1 MLAGGPCGSP
11 SHLAKVNHFWFCYF
25 GAELF
30 HFEVEMVAPF
40 RMMASI
46 VRQAAKAFEGARSS
60 NEGAVLTSIHLKQP
74 RRGPWRGPVLL
85 VLGMV
90 QGLAAW
96 GQQPQ
101 STFATCPPLPTGVT
115 SVTVLDSQGRY
126 VGRIPPQNRY
136 WVPLDRIPGF
146 LQQALLAVEDARFYE
161 HGGLD
166 YRSIAR
172 AAVKDVL
179 KGRMAEGG
187 STITQQLI
195 KNKFL
200 TSARTLDRK
209 LEEARLALDFE
220 KRFTKQQIL
229 EMYFNEIYFGNGA
242 QGLVQAARLYFDK
255 SPEELTEGEC
265 ILLAGVP
272 KNPGRYN
279 PFGKPVQVAGRRD
292 VVLKRM
298 EDLHLISPERRL
310 ALQTHGAATRPL
322 GQAPQYLAQI
332 RAQLIARLGT
342 DAVEQGGLEVI
353 AALDLDLQH
362 VAERTLREGVKRLA
376 PGLQGALV
384 CLDPATGDVLA
395 AVGDANGVQ
404 NGINRAFISRR
415 QPGSAIKPLIYA
427 AALEK
432 GLTAASRWSDDPV
445 AYDAG
450 KGQVWKPQNY
460 SHEQFGELSL
470 RQALAHSDNIITV
483 KVLEAVGVPAFVAFA
498 GRMGLSLHAQNGLS
512 LALGTDEVTLKD
524 LVQAYTPL
532 ATGGMK
538 AEARTILRIYDRRRQ
553 TWLDNPPV
561 LSQVLSPAA
570 SFVTTQMLKDVLT
583 YGTAKSLRE
592 FSRAHPCAGKTGT
605 TDNYVDAW
613 FVGYTS
619 NLVTGIWIGHDQPR
633 SGGKGFTGGAV
644 AAPIWERFMNK
655 VVTSR
660 PEVEFPRPETV
671 VTRSLDSTT
680 GLLAREECPQK
691 QDEWFIAGTEPLT
704 FCTVHGAVTPPP
716 VDATP

>member
-1 MLAGGPCGSP
+1 
-11 SHLAKVNHFWFCYF
+11 
-25 GAELF
+25 
-30 HFEVEMVAPF
+30 
-40 RMMASI
+40 
-46 VRQAAKAFEGARSS
+46 
-60 NEGAVLTSIHLKQP
+60 VLTLTQLQHP
-74 RRGPWRGPVLL
+74 RGSQWRCPLLL
-85 VLGMV
+85 VLGLL
-90 QGLAAW
+90 QGLAALA
-96 GQQPQ
+96 QPAQ
-101 STFATCPPLPTGVT
+101 TNYATSPPLPTGVT
-115 SVTVLDSQGRY
+115 SVTVLDSHGKY

-136 WVPLDRIPGF
+136 WVSLERIPGF

-161 HGGLD
+161 HSGLD

-209 LEEARLALDFE
+209 LEEAKLALAFE
-220 KRFTKQQIL
+220 KQYTKPQIL

-242 QGLVQAARLYFDK
+242 LGIVQAARLYFDK
-255 SPEELTEGEC
+255 SPEELTDGEC

-279 PFGKPVQVAGRRD
+279 PFGKPVDVAGRRD

-298 EDLHLISPERRL
+298 EDLRLISSQRKL
-310 ALQTHGAATRPL
+310 ALQAHGAATRPL

-332 RAQLIARLGT
+332 RAQLVGRLGAE
-342 DAVEQGGLEVI
+342 AVEQGGMEVI

-362 VAERTLREGVKRLA
+362 TAEQTLRDGIKRLT

-384 CLDPATGDVLA
+384 CLDPTTGDVLA
-395 AVGDANGVQ
+395 AVGDMAGVQ
-404 NGINRAFISRR
+404 NAINRAFISRR

-432 GLTAASRWSDDPV
+432 GVTAASLWRDDPV
-445 AYDAG
+445 SYDAG
-450 KGQVWKPQNY
+450 TGQAWKPQNY
-460 SHEQFGELSL
+460 GHEQFGELSL
-470 RQALAHSDNIITV
+470 RQALAHSDNIIAV
-483 KVLEAVGVPAFVAFA
+483 KVLEAIGVPAFVDLA
-498 GRMGLSLHAQNGLS
+498 GKMGLSLHAQNGLS

-538 AEARTILRIYDRRRQ
+538 AEARTILRIYDRKRQ
-553 TWLDNPPV
+553 TWIENPPV
-561 LSQVLSPAA
+561 LAQVLSPAA
-570 SFVTTQMLKDVLT
+570 AFITTQMLKDVLT
-583 YGTAKSLRE
+583 YGTAKALRK
-592 FSRAHPCAGKTGT
+592 FSEAHPAAGKTGT

-613 FVGYTS
+613 FVGYTP
-619 NLVTGIWIGHDQPR
+619 NLVTGIWIGYDQPK

-655 VVTSR
+655 VVASR
-660 PEVEFPRPETV
+660 PAMDFPRPETV
-671 VTRSLDSTT
+671 VTLNIDPTT
-680 GLLAREECPQK
+680 GFLAREECPQK
-691 QDEWFIAGTEPLT
+691 QDEFFISGTEPAEY
-704 FCTVHGAVTPPP
+704 CTRHGSVPELP
-716 VDATP
+716 VEAAP

>member
-1 MLAGGPCGSP
+1 M
-11 SHLAKVNHFWFCYF
+11 
-25 GAELF
+25 
-30 HFEVEMVAPF
+30 
-40 RMMASI
+40 
-46 VRQAAKAFEGARSS
+46 RSS
-60 NEGAVLTSIHLKQP
+60 DDGGVLILTHVKRP
-74 RRGPWRGPVLL
+74 RRGQWRCPMLL
-85 VLGMV
+85 VLSLV
-90 QGLAAW
+90 QGLTAS

-101 STFATCPPLPTGVT
+101 STFATCPPLPVGVT
-115 SVTVLDSQGRY
+115 SVTVLDSHGRY

-136 WVPLDRIPGF
+136 WASLERIPSF

-161 HGGLD
+161 HSGID

-209 LEEARLALDFE
+209 LEEAKLALEFE
-220 KRFTKQQIL
+220 KRYTKQQIL

-242 QGLVQAARLYFDK
+242 QGIVQAARLYFDK
-255 SPEELTEGEC
+255 RPEELTEGEC

-279 PFGKPVQVAGRRD
+279 PFGKPVDVAGRRD
-292 VVLKRM
+292 IVLKRM
-298 EDLHLISPERRL
+298 EDLKLISSQRKL
-310 ALQTHGAATRPL
+310 SLQAHGAATRPL

-332 RAQLIARLGT
+332 RTQLIGRLGAE
-342 DAVEQGGLEVI
+342 AVEQGGLEVI

-362 VAERTLREGVKRLA
+362 VAEQTLRDGVKRLA

-384 CLDPATGDVLA
+384 CLDPATGEVLA
-395 AVGDANGVQ
+395 AVGDVAGVQ
-404 NGINRAFISRR
+404 SAINRAFTSRR

-432 GLTAASRWSDDPV
+432 GLTAASLWRDDPV

-450 KGQVWKPQNY
+450 NGRTWTPQNY
-460 SHEQFGELSL
+460 GHEQFGELSL

-483 KVLEAVGVPAFVAFA
+483 KVLEAIGVPAFVEFA
-498 GRMGLSLHAQNGLS
+498 GKMGLSLHAQNGLS

-538 AEARTILRIYDRRRQ
+538 AEARTILRIYDRKREA
-553 TWLDNPPV
+553 WLDNPPV

-570 SFVTTQMLKDVLT
+570 SFITTQMLKDVLT
-583 YGTAKSLRE
+583 YGTAKSLRK
-592 FSRAHPCAGKTGT
+592 FSQAHPAAGKTGT

-613 FVGYTS
+613 FVGYTP
-619 NLVTGIWIGHDQPR
+619 NLVTGIWIGYDQPK

-655 VVTSR
+655 AVASR
-660 PEVEFPRPETV
+660 PGVDFPRPETV
-671 VTRSLDSTT
+671 VIRSLDPTT
-680 GLLAREECPQK
+680 GLLARDECPQK
-691 QDEWFIAGTEPLT
+691 QDEFFISGTEPAL
-704 FCTVHGAVTPPP
+704 FCTVHGAVPPSP
-716 VDATP
+716 MEVAP

>member
-1 MLAGGPCGSP
+1 
-11 SHLAKVNHFWFCYF
+11 
-25 GAELF
+25 
-30 HFEVEMVAPF
+30 
-40 RMMASI
+40 MAHGLSAS
-46 VRQAAKAFEGARSS
+46 QPAQSS
-60 NEGAVLTSIHLKQP
+60 
-74 RRGPWRGPVLL
+74 
-85 VLGMV
+85 
-90 QGLAAW
+90 
-96 GQQPQ
+96 
-101 STFATCPPLPTGVT
+101 FATCPPLPTGVT
-115 SVTVLDSQGRY
+115 SITVLDSQGKY

-136 WVPLDRIPGF
+136 WASLDRIPSF

-161 HGGLD
+161 HSGID
-166 YRSIAR
+166 FRSIAR
-172 AAVKDVL
+172 AAIKDVL

-200 TSARTLDRK
+200 SSTRTLDRK
-209 LEEARLALDFE
+209 LEEAKLAMEFE
-220 KRFTKQQIL
+220 KQYTKPQIL
-229 EMYFNEIYFGNGA
+229 EMYFNEIYYGNGA
-242 QGLVQAARLYFDK
+242 QGIVQAARLYFDK

-265 ILLAGVP
+265 LLLAGVP
-272 KNPGRYN
+272 KNPSRYN
-279 PFGKPVQVAGRRD
+279 PFGKAADVAGRRD
-292 VVLKRM
+292 IVLKRM
-298 EDLHLISPERRL
+298 EDLHLISPQRKL
-310 ALQTHGAATRPL
+310 ALQAHGAATHPL

-332 RAQLIARLGT
+332 RAQLIGRLGPE
-342 DAVEQGGLEVI
+342 AVELGGLEVV

-362 VAERTLREGVKRLA
+362 QAEKTLRDGVKRLS

-384 CLDPATGDVLA
+384 CVDPTTGDVLA
-395 AVGDANGVQ
+395 AVGDADGVH
-404 NGINRAFISRR
+404 GAINRAFVSRR

-432 GLTAASRWSDDPV
+432 GLTAASLWSDDPV
-445 AYDAG
+445 GYDAG
-450 KGQVWKPQNY
+450 KGQVWRPQNY
-460 SHEQFGELSL
+460 GREQFGELSL

-483 KVLEAVGVPAFVAFA
+483 KVLEVVGVPPFVAFA

-524 LVQAYTPL
+524 LVQAYAPL

-538 AEARTILRIYDRRRQ
+538 AEARTILRIYDRKHQ
-553 TWLDNPPV
+553 AWIENPPI

-583 YGTAKSLRE
+583 YGTAKSLHT
-592 FSRAHPCAGKTGT
+592 FSQAHSSAGKTGT

-613 FVGYTS
+613 FIGYTPT
-619 NLVTGIWIGHDQPR
+619 LVTGIWIGYDQPR

-660 PEVEFPRPETV
+660 PEVDFTRPETV
-671 VTRSLDSTT
+671 LTRRVDPTT

-691 QDEWFIAGTEPLT
+691 QDEFFITGTEPAEY
-704 FCTVHGAVTPPP
+704 CTRHGEAPPLP
-716 VDATP
+716 VEVAP

>member
-1 MLAGGPCGSP
+1 
-11 SHLAKVNHFWFCYF
+11 V
-25 GAELF
+25 
-30 HFEVEMVAPF
+30 
-40 RMMASI
+40 
-46 VRQAAKAFEGARSS
+46 
-60 NEGAVLTSIHLKQP
+60 VLTLTHVKQAC
-74 RRGPWRGPVLL
+74 RGQWHRSVLL
-85 VLGMV
+85 MLGMV

-96 GQQPQ
+96 GQQAQ
-101 STFATCPPLPTGVT
+101 SAFATCPPLPAGVT
-115 SVTVLDSQGRY
+115 SITVLDSHGKY

-136 WVPLDRIPGF
+136 WASLQRIPGF

-161 HGGLD
+161 HGGID

-209 LEEARLALDFE
+209 LEEAKLALDFE
-220 KRFTKQQIL
+220 KRYTKQQIL

-242 QGLVQAARLYFDK
+242 QGIVQAARLYFDK
-255 SPEELTEGEC
+255 SPEDLTEGEC

-279 PFGKPVQVAGRRD
+279 PFGKPVEVAGRRD

-298 EDLHLISPERRL
+298 EDLQLISPQKKL
-310 ALQTHGAATRPL
+310 ALKAHGAATRTL

-332 RAQLIARLGT
+332 RAQLIGRFGAE
-342 DAVEQGGLEVI
+342 AVEQGGLEVI

-362 VAERTLREGVKRLA
+362 KAEQTLREGFKHLA

-384 CLDPATGDVLA
+384 CLDPTTGDVLA
-395 AVGDANGVQ
+395 AVGDAAGVQ
-404 NGINRAFISRR
+404 NGLNRAFISKR

-432 GLTAASRWSDDPV
+432 GLTAASLWSDDPV

-460 SHEQFGELSL
+460 GHEKFGELSL

-483 KVLEAVGVPAFVAFA
+483 KVLEAVGVPAFVDFA
-498 GRMGLSLHAQNGLS
+498 GKMGLSLHAQSGLS
-512 LALGTDEVTLKD
+512 LALGTDELTLKD

-532 ATGGMK
+532 ANAGMK
-538 AEARTILRIYDRRRQ
+538 AEARTILRIYDRKRG
-553 TWLDNPPV
+553 TWTEIPPV
-561 LSQVLSPAA
+561 LAQVMTPAA
-570 SFVTTQMLKDVLT
+570 SFITTQMLKDVLT
-583 YGTAKSLRE
+583 YGTAKSLRT
-592 FSRAHPCAGKTGT
+592 FSQAHPSAGKTGT

-613 FVGYTS
+613 FVGYTT
-619 NLVTGIWIGHDQPR
+619 NLVTGIWIGYDQPK

-655 VVTSR
+655 ALASR
-660 PEVEFPRPETV
+660 PAGDFPRPETV
-671 VTRSLDSTT
+671 LTLSIDPTT
-680 GLLAREECPQK
+680 GLLAREECPEK
-691 QDEWFIAGTEPLT
+691 RDEFFISGTEPTT
-704 FCTVHGAVTPPP
+704 FCTTHGAEPP
-716 VDATP
+716 VPPVPPVPAEGTP

>member
-1 MLAGGPCGSP
+1 MLG
-11 SHLAKVNHFWFCYF
+11 
-25 GAELF
+25 
-30 HFEVEMVAPF
+30 
-40 RMMASI
+40 
-46 VRQAAKAFEGARSS
+46 
-60 NEGAVLTSIHLKQP
+60 
-74 RRGPWRGPVLL
+74 LL
-85 VLGMV
+85 

-96 GQQPQ
+96 AQQAQTNYATYPQ
-101 STFATCPPLPTGVT
+101 LPTGVT
-115 SVTVLDSQGRY
+115 SVTVLDSHGEY

-136 WVPLDRIPGF
+136 WVSLDRIPGF

-161 HGGLD
+161 HSGLD

-209 LEEARLALDFE
+209 LEEAKLALAFE
-220 KRFTKQQIL
+220 KQYTKPQIL

-242 QGLVQAARLYFDK
+242 QGIVQAARLYFDK
-255 SPEELTEGEC
+255 SPEELAEGEC

-279 PFGKPVQVAGRRD
+279 PFGKPVAVAGRRD

-298 EDLHLISPERRL
+298 EDLKLISSQRKL
-310 ALQTHGAATRPL
+310 ALQAHGAATRPL

-332 RAQLIARLGT
+332 RAQLIGRLGAE
-342 DAVEQGGLEVI
+342 AVEQGGLEVI
-353 AALDLDLQH
+353 AALDLNLQH
-362 VAERTLREGVKRLA
+362 KAEQTLREGVRRLA

-384 CLDPATGDVLA
+384 CLDPTTGDVLA
-395 AVGDANGVQ
+395 AVGDVTGVQ
-404 NGINRAFISRR
+404 NTINRAFISRR

-432 GLTAASRWSDDPV
+432 GLTAASLWRDDPV

-450 KGQVWKPQNY
+450 SGQVWKPQNY
-460 SHEQFGELSL
+460 GREQFGELSL
-470 RQALAHSDNIITV
+470 RQALAHSNNIITV

-498 GRMGLSLHAQNGLS
+498 GRMGLPLHAQNGLS

-524 LVQAYTPL
+524 LVQAYTPF
-532 ATGGMK
+532 ATGGMQ
-538 AEARTILRIYDRRRQ
+538 AQARTILRIYDRKRQ
-553 TWLDNPPV
+553 AWIENPPV

-570 SFVTTQMLKDVLT
+570 AFITTQMLKDVLT
-583 YGTAKSLRE
+583 YGTAKSLHT
-592 FSRAHPCAGKTGT
+592 FSQAHPAAGKTGT
-605 TDNYVDAW
+605 TDNYMDAW
-613 FVGYTS
+613 FIGYTP
-619 NLVTGIWIGHDQPR
+619 NLVTGIWIGYDQPK

-644 AAPIWERFMNK
+644 AAPIWERLMNK
-655 VVTSR
+655 VVVSR
-660 PEVEFPRPETV
+660 PDMDFPRPETV
-671 VTRSLDSTT
+671 VTLSIDPAN

-691 QDEWFIAGTEPLT
+691 QDEHFVSGTEPMEY
-704 FCTVHGAVTPPP
+704 CTRHGGAPPLP
-716 VDATP
+716 AEAAP

>member
-1 MLAGGPCGSP
+1 
-11 SHLAKVNHFWFCYF
+11 V
-25 GAELF
+25 
-30 HFEVEMVAPF
+30 
-40 RMMASI
+40 
-46 VRQAAKAFEGARSS
+46 
-60 NEGAVLTSIHLKQP
+60 VLTLTQLKQP
-74 RRGPWRGPVLL
+74 HRRRWNCPVLL

-90 QGLAAW
+90 QSLAAL
-96 GQQPQ
+96 GQQAQ
-101 STFATCPPLPTGVT
+101 NNFATYPPLPTGIT
-115 SVTVLDSQGRY
+115 SVTVLDSHGKY

-136 WVPLDRIPGF
+136 WVSLSRIPSF

-161 HGGLD
+161 HSGLD

-209 LEEARLALDFE
+209 LEEAKLALEFE
-220 KRFTKQQIL
+220 KQYTKQQIL

-242 QGLVQAARLYFDK
+242 QGIVQAARLYFDK
-255 SPEELTEGEC
+255 SPEDLTDGEC

-279 PFGKPVQVAGRRD
+279 PFGKPVDVAGRRD

-298 EDLHLISPERRL
+298 EDLQLISPQRKL
-310 ALQTHGAATRPL
+310 ALQAHGAATRPL

-332 RAQLIARLGT
+332 RAQMIARMGAE
-342 DAVEQGGLEVI
+342 AVELGGLEVI

-362 VAERTLREGVKRLA
+362 KAEQTLRDGVQRLS

-384 CLDPATGDVLA
+384 CLDPTTGDVLA
-395 AVGDANGVQ
+395 AVGDVAGVQ
-404 NGINRAFISRR
+404 NSINRAFISKR

-432 GLTAASRWSDDPV
+432 GITAASLWCDDPV

-450 KGQVWKPQNY
+450 NGKTWKPQNY
-460 SHEQFGELSL
+460 GREHFGELSL

-483 KVLEAVGVPAFVAFA
+483 KVLEAVGVPAFVDFA

-538 AEARTILRIYDRRRQ
+538 AEARTILRIYDRKRQ
-553 TWLDNPPV
+553 AWIENPPV
-561 LSQVLSPAA
+561 LSQVLTPAA
-570 SFVTTQMLKDVLT
+570 SFITTQMLKDVLT
-583 YGTAKSLRE
+583 YGTAKSLRK
-592 FSRAHPCAGKTGT
+592 FSQVHPSAGKTGT
-605 TDNYVDAW
+605 TDNDVDAW
-613 FVGYTS
+613 FVGYTP
-619 NLVTGIWIGHDQPR
+619 NLATGIWIGYDQPK
-633 SGGKGFTGGAV
+633 SGGKGFTGGAI
-644 AAPIWERFMNK
+644 AAPIWERFMDK

-660 PEVEFPRPETV
+660 PEVDFPKPETV
-671 VTRSLDSTT
+671 LALSIDPTT
-680 GLLAREECPQK
+680 GLLALEECPQK
-691 QDEWFIAGTEPLT
+691 QDEFFISGTEPKEY
-704 FCTVHGAVTPPP
+704 CTAHGVVPPLP
-716 VDATP
+716 VEEVP

>member
-1 MLAGGPCGSP
+1 M
-11 SHLAKVNHFWFCYF
+11 
-25 GAELF
+25 
-30 HFEVEMVAPF
+30 
-40 RMMASI
+40 
-46 VRQAAKAFEGARSS
+46 
-60 NEGAVLTSIHLKQP
+60 
-74 RRGPWRGPVLL
+74 LL

-101 STFATCPPLPTGVT
+101 SNFATCPPLPTGVT
-115 SVTVLDSQGRY
+115 SITVLDSHGKY

-136 WVPLDRIPGF
+136 WASLDRIPGF

-209 LEEARLALDFE
+209 LLEAKLALEFE
-220 KRFTKQQIL
+220 KQFTKPQIL

-242 QGLVQAARLYFDK
+242 QGIVQAARLYFDK

-279 PFGKPVQVAGRRD
+279 PFGKPAQVAGRRD
-292 VVLKRM
+292 IVLKRM
-298 EDLHLISPERRL
+298 EDLQLLSPQRRL

-322 GQAPQYLAQI
+322 GRAPQYLAQI
-332 RAQLIARLGT
+332 RAQLIGRLGPE
-342 DAVEQGGLEVI
+342 AVEQGGLEVI

-362 VAERTLREGVKRLA
+362 KAEQTLRDGIKRLA
-376 PGLQGALV
+376 PGLVGALV
-384 CLDPATGDVLA
+384 CLDPSTGDVLA
-395 AVGDANGVQ
+395 AVGDVAGVQ
-404 NGINRAFISRR
+404 NAINRAFSSRR

-432 GLTAASRWSDDPV
+432 GLTAASLWRDDPV
-445 AYDAG
+445 AYEAG
-450 KGQVWKPQNY
+450 NGQVWKPQNY
-460 SHEQFGELSL
+460 GHEQFGELSL

-483 KVLEAVGVPAFVAFA
+483 KVLEAVGVPTFVAFA

-538 AEARTILRIYDRRRQ
+538 AEARTILKIYDRKRQ
-553 TWLDNPPV
+553 AWIENPPV
-561 LSQVLSPAA
+561 LAPVLSPAA
-570 SFVTTQMLKDVLT
+570 AFITTQMLKDVLT
-583 YGTAKSLRE
+583 YGTAKSLRT
-592 FSRAHPCAGKTGT
+592 FSQAHPSAGKTGT

-613 FVGYTS
+613 FVGYTP
-619 NLVTGIWIGHDQPR
+619 NLVTGIWIGYDLPK

-655 VVTSR
+655 VVASR
-660 PEVEFPRPETV
+660 PAMDFPRPETV
-671 VTRSLDSTT
+671 LTLSIDPAT

-691 QDEWFIAGTEPLT
+691 QDEFFISGTEPT
-704 FCTVHGAVTPPP
+704 EYCTAHGVLPP
-716 VDATP
+716 VPMDAAP

>member
-1 MLAGGPCGSP
+1 VALALTQLKRSRQGRWR
-11 SHLAKVNHFWFCYF
+11 LA
-25 GAELF
+25 
-30 HFEVEMVAPF
+30 
-40 RMMASI
+40 S
-46 VRQAAKAFEGARSS
+46 
-60 NEGAVLTSIHLKQP
+60 
-74 RRGPWRGPVLL
+74 VLL
-85 VLGMV
+85 ALV

-96 GQQPQ
+96 GQQAQ
-101 STFATCPPLPTGVT
+101 SSFATCPPLPAGIS
-115 SVTVLDSQGRY
+115 SVTVLDNQGRY

-136 WVPLDRIPGF
+136 WASLDRIPGF

-161 HGGLD
+161 HGGID
-166 YRSIAR
+166 YRSLAR

-209 LEEARLALDFE
+209 LEEAKLALEFE
-220 KRFTKQQIL
+220 KKYTKPQIL

-242 QGLVQAARLYFDK
+242 QGIVQAARLYFDK

-265 ILLAGVP
+265 VLLAGVP

-279 PFGKPVQVAGRRD
+279 PFGKPVEVAGRRD
-292 VVLKRM
+292 LVLKRM
-298 EDLHLISPERRL
+298 EDLHLISPQRKL
-310 ALQTHGAATRPL
+310 ALQAHGAATRTM

-332 RAQLIARLGT
+332 RTQLVGRLGAE
-342 DAVEQGGLEVI
+342 AVEQGGLEVI

-362 VAERTLREGVKRLA
+362 QAERTLREGVSHLS

-384 CLDPATGDVLA
+384 CLDPRTGDVLA
-395 AVGDANGVQ
+395 AVGDLAGIPNA
-404 NGINRAFISRR
+404 INRAFVSRR

-427 AALEK
+427 TALEQ
-432 GLTAASRWSDDPV
+432 GLTAASLWNDEPV

-460 SHEQFGELSL
+460 GREHYGELSL

-483 KVLEAVGVPAFVAFA
+483 KVLEAIGVPGFVASA
-498 GRMGLSLHAQNGLS
+498 GRMGLALHEQNGLS

-532 ATGGMK
+532 ATGGTK

-553 TWLDNPPV
+553 TWIENPPV
-561 LSQVLSPAA
+561 LTPALSPAA
-570 SFVTTQMLKDVLT
+570 AFITTQMLKDVLT
-583 YGTAKSLRE
+583 YGTAKSLRA
-592 FSRAHPCAGKTGT
+592 FSQAHPSAGKTGT
-605 TDNYVDAW
+605 TDNFVDAW
-613 FVGYTS
+613 FVGYTP
-619 NLVTGIWIGHDQPR
+619 NLLTGIWLGYDQPR

-655 VVTSR
+655 VVASR
-660 PEVEFPRPETV
+660 PAEDFPRPETV
-671 VTRSLDSTT
+671 VTLSIDPST
-680 GLLAREECPQK
+680 GLLAREACPQK
-691 QDEWFIAGTEPLT
+691 QDEFFMAGTEPT
-704 FCTVHGAVTPPP
+704 AFCPRHGGAPEGL
-716 VDATP
+716 VDPAP

>member
-1 MLAGGPCGSP
+1 MLG
-11 SHLAKVNHFWFCYF
+11 
-25 GAELF
+25 
-30 HFEVEMVAPF
+30 
-40 RMMASI
+40 
-46 VRQAAKAFEGARSS
+46 
-60 NEGAVLTSIHLKQP
+60 
-74 RRGPWRGPVLL
+74 LL
-85 VLGMV
+85 

-96 GQQPQ
+96 AQQAQTNYATYPQ
-101 STFATCPPLPTGVT
+101 LPTGVT
-115 SVTVLDSQGRY
+115 SVTVLDSHGEY

-136 WVPLDRIPGF
+136 WVSLDRIPGF

-161 HGGLD
+161 HSGLD

-209 LEEARLALDFE
+209 LEEAKLALAFE
-220 KRFTKQQIL
+220 KQYTKPQIL

-242 QGLVQAARLYFDK
+242 QGIVQAARLYFDK
-255 SPEELTEGEC
+255 SPEELAEGEC

-279 PFGKPVQVAGRRD
+279 PFGKPVAVAGRRD

-298 EDLHLISPERRL
+298 EDLKLISSQRKL
-310 ALQTHGAATRPL
+310 ALQAHGAATRPL

-332 RAQLIARLGT
+332 RAQLIGRLGAE
-342 DAVEQGGLEVI
+342 AVEQGGLEVI
-353 AALDLDLQH
+353 AALDLNLQH
-362 VAERTLREGVKRLA
+362 KAEQTLREGVRRLA

-384 CLDPATGDVLA
+384 CLDPTTGDVLA
-395 AVGDANGVQ
+395 AVGDVTGVQ
-404 NGINRAFISRR
+404 NTINRAFISRR

-432 GLTAASRWSDDPV
+432 GLTAASLWRDDPV

-450 KGQVWKPQNY
+450 NRQVWKPQNY
-460 SHEQFGELSL
+460 GREQFGELSL
-470 RQALAHSDNIITV
+470 RQALAHSNNIITV
-483 KVLEAVGVPAFVAFA
+483 KVLEAVSVPAFVEFA
-498 GRMGLSLHAQNGLS
+498 GRMGLPQHAQNGLS

-524 LVQAYTPL
+524 LVQAYTPF
-532 ATGGMK
+532 ATGGMQ
-538 AEARTILRIYDRRRQ
+538 AQARTILRIYDRKRQ
-553 TWLDNPPV
+553 AWIENPPV

-570 SFVTTQMLKDVLT
+570 AFITTQMLKDVLT
-583 YGTAKSLRE
+583 YGTAKSLHK
-592 FSRAHPCAGKTGT
+592 FSQAHPSAGKTGT

-613 FVGYTS
+613 FIGYTP
-619 NLVTGIWIGHDQPR
+619 NLVTGIWIGYDQPK

-644 AAPIWERFMNK
+644 AAPIWERLMNK
-655 VVTSR
+655 VVVSR
-660 PEVEFPRPETV
+660 PDMDFPRPETV
-671 VTRSLDSTT
+671 VTLSIDPAN

-691 QDEWFIAGTEPLT
+691 QDEHFVSGTEPMEY
-704 FCTVHGAVTPPP
+704 CTRHGGAPPLP
-716 VDATP
+716 AEAAP

>member
-1 MLAGGPCGSP
+1 
-11 SHLAKVNHFWFCYF
+11 
-25 GAELF
+25 
-30 HFEVEMVAPF
+30 
-40 RMMASI
+40 
-46 VRQAAKAFEGARSS
+46 
-60 NEGAVLTSIHLKQP
+60 
-74 RRGPWRGPVLL
+74 
-85 VLGMV
+85 
-90 QGLAAW
+90 
-96 GQQPQ
+96 
-101 STFATCPPLPTGVT
+101 
-115 SVTVLDSQGRY
+115 

-136 WVPLDRIPGF
+136 WASLARIPSF

-161 HGGLD
+161 HSGLD

-172 AAVKDVL
+172 AAIKDVL

-209 LEEARLALDFE
+209 LEEARLALEFE
-220 KRFTKQQIL
+220 KQYTKQQIL
-229 EMYFNEIYFGNGA
+229 EMYFNEIYYGNGT
-242 QGLVQAARLYFDK
+242 QGIVQAARLYFDK

-279 PFGKPVQVAGRRD
+279 PFGKAADVAGRRD

-298 EDLHLISPERRL
+298 EDLHLISPQRKR
-310 ALQTHGAATRPL
+310 ALQAHGAATRPL

-332 RAQLIARLGT
+332 RAQLIARLGPE
-342 DAVEQGGLEVI
+342 AVEQGGLEVI
-353 AALDLDLQH
+353 AALDLDLQKA
-362 VAERTLREGVKRLA
+362 AEKTLKEGVKRLA

-395 AVGDANGVQ
+395 AVGDVEGTSGA
-404 NGINRAFISRR
+404 INRAFVSRR

-427 AALEK
+427 AAMEK
-432 GLTAASRWSDDPV
+432 GLTAASLWSDDPV

-460 SHEQFGELSL
+460 GREQFGELSL
-470 RQALAHSDNIITV
+470 RQALAHSNNIITV
-483 KVLEAVGVPAFVAFA
+483 KVLETVGVPAFVAFA

-538 AEARTILRIYDRRRQ
+538 AEARTILRIYDRKRQ
-553 TWLDNPPV
+553 AWIENPPV
-561 LSQVLSPAA
+561 ASQVLSPAA
-570 SFVTTQMLKDVLT
+570 AFITTQMLRDVLT
-583 YGTAKSLRE
+583 YGTAKPLRAFSL
-592 FSRAHPCAGKTGT
+592 AHPAAGKTGT
-605 TDNYVDAW
+605 TDDCVDAW
-613 FVGYTS
+613 FVGYTP
-619 NLVTGIWIGHDQPR
+619 NLVTGIWIGYDQPR

-644 AAPIWERFMNK
+644 AAPIWERFMDK
-655 VVTSR
+655 VVASR
-660 PEVEFPRPETV
+660 LAMDFPMPETV
-671 VTRSLDSTT
+671 VIRSIDPTT

-691 QDEWFIAGTEPLT
+691 QDAFFISGTEPAET
-704 FCTVHGAVTPPP
+704 CTRHGEMPPLP
-716 VDATP
+716 VEAAP

>member
-1 MLAGGPCGSP
+1 MLG
-11 SHLAKVNHFWFCYF
+11 
-25 GAELF
+25 
-30 HFEVEMVAPF
+30 
-40 RMMASI
+40 
-46 VRQAAKAFEGARSS
+46 
-60 NEGAVLTSIHLKQP
+60 
-74 RRGPWRGPVLL
+74 LL
-85 VLGMV
+85 

-96 GQQPQ
+96 AQQAQTNYATYPQ
-101 STFATCPPLPTGVT
+101 LPTGVT
-115 SVTVLDSQGRY
+115 SVTVLDSHGEY

-136 WVPLDRIPGF
+136 WVSLDRIPGF

-161 HGGLD
+161 HSGLD

-209 LEEARLALDFE
+209 LEEAKLALAFE
-220 KRFTKQQIL
+220 KQYTKPQIL

-242 QGLVQAARLYFDK
+242 QGIVQAARLYFDK
-255 SPEELTEGEC
+255 SPEELAEGEC

-279 PFGKPVQVAGRRD
+279 PFGKPVAVAGRRD

-298 EDLHLISPERRL
+298 EDLKLISSQRKL
-310 ALQTHGAATRPL
+310 ALQAHGAATRPL

-332 RAQLIARLGT
+332 RAQLIGRLGAE
-342 DAVEQGGLEVI
+342 AVEQGGLEVI
-353 AALDLDLQH
+353 AALDLNLQH
-362 VAERTLREGVKRLA
+362 KAEQTLREGVRRLA

-384 CLDPATGDVLA
+384 CLDPTTGDVLA
-395 AVGDANGVQ
+395 AVGDVAGVQ
-404 NGINRAFISRR
+404 NAINRAFISRR

-432 GLTAASRWSDDPV
+432 GLTAASLWRDDPV

-450 KGQVWKPQNY
+450 SGQVWKPQNY
-460 SHEQFGELSL
+460 GREQFGELSL
-470 RQALAHSDNIITV
+470 RQALAHSNNIITV

-498 GRMGLSLHAQNGLS
+498 GRMGLPLHAQNGLS

-524 LVQAYTPL
+524 LVQAYTPF
-532 ATGGMK
+532 ATGGMQ
-538 AEARTILRIYDRRRQ
+538 AQARTILRIYDRKRQ
-553 TWLDNPPV
+553 AWIENPPV

-570 SFVTTQMLKDVLT
+570 AFITTQMLKDVLT
-583 YGTAKSLRE
+583 YGTAKSLHK
-592 FSRAHPCAGKTGT
+592 FSQAHPSAGKTGT

-613 FVGYTS
+613 FVGYTP
-619 NLVTGIWIGHDQPR
+619 NLVTGIWIGYDQPK

-644 AAPIWERFMNK
+644 AAPIWERLMNK
-655 VVTSR
+655 VVVSR
-660 PEVEFPRPETV
+660 PDMDFPRPETV
-671 VTRSLDSTT
+671 VTLSIDPAN

-691 QDEWFIAGTEPLT
+691 QDEHFVSGTEPMEY
-704 FCTVHGAVTPPP
+704 CTRHGGAPPLP
-716 VDATP
+716 AEAAP

>member
-1 MLAGGPCGSP
+1 M
-11 SHLAKVNHFWFCYF
+11 
-25 GAELF
+25 
-30 HFEVEMVAPF
+30 
-40 RMMASI
+40 
-46 VRQAAKAFEGARSS
+46 
-60 NEGAVLTSIHLKQP
+60 
-74 RRGPWRGPVLL
+74 LL
-85 VLGMV
+85 VLGLV
-90 QGLAAW
+90 QGLAAS
-96 GQQPQ
+96 GPQ
-101 STFATCPPLPTGVT
+101 AQNTFATCPPLPTGVT
-115 SVTVLDSQGRY
+115 SITVLDSHGKY

-136 WVPLDRIPGF
+136 WASLQRIPGF
-146 LQQALLAVEDARFYE
+146 LQQALLAVEDSRFYE
-161 HGGLD
+161 HSGLD

-179 KGRMAEGG
+179 KGRLAEGG

-209 LEEARLALDFE
+209 LEEAKLALEFE
-220 KRFTKQQIL
+220 KRYTKQQIL

-242 QGLVQAARLYFDK
+242 QGIVQAARLYFDK
-255 SPEELTEGEC
+255 SPEELTEGES

-279 PFGKPVQVAGRRD
+279 PFGKPAAVAGRRD

-298 EDLHLISPERRL
+298 EDLQLISPQRKL
-310 ALQTHGAATRPL
+310 ALQAHGAATRPL

-332 RAQLIARLGT
+332 RAQLIGRLGAE
-342 DAVEQGGLEVI
+342 AVEQGGMEVI

-362 VAERTLREGVKRLA
+362 KAEQSLGDSVKRLS

-384 CLDPATGDVLA
+384 CLDPTTGDVLA
-395 AVGDANGVQ
+395 AVGDVAGVQ
-404 NGINRAFISRR
+404 NAINRAFISRR

-450 KGQVWKPQNY
+450 DGRAWKPQNY
-460 SHEQFGELSL
+460 GHEQFGELSL
-470 RQALAHSDNIITV
+470 RQALAHSNNIITV
-483 KVLEAVGVPAFVAFA
+483 KVLEAVGVPAFVELAS
-498 GRMGLSLHAQNGLS
+498 RMGLSLHAQNGLS

-538 AEARTILRIYDRRRQ
+538 AEARTILRIYDRKRQ
-553 TWLDNPPV
+553 AWIENPPA

-570 SFVTTQMLKDVLT
+570 AVITTQMLKDVLN
-583 YGTAKSLRE
+583 YGTAKSLHT
-592 FSRAHPCAGKTGT
+592 FSQAHHAAGKTGT

-613 FVGYTS
+613 FVGYTP
-619 NLVTGIWIGHDQPR
+619 NLVTGIWIGYDQPK

-644 AAPIWERFMNK
+644 AAPIWERFMDK
-655 VVTSR
+655 VVASR
-660 PEVEFPRPETV
+660 PEVDFPRPETV
-671 VTRSLDSTT
+671 LTLSLDPTT
-680 GLLAREECPQK
+680 GLLARGECPQK
-691 QDEWFIAGTEPLT
+691 QDEFFISGTEPAEY
-704 FCTVHGAVTPPP
+704 CTAHGGVPPLP
-716 VDATP
+716 VEAAP